1 MGILRGLVFIL
12 VSISGTGLSGTGRA
26 LAHGVTIVSQTTPG
40 IEIQAQYDSGVPMA
54 QARVAI
60 YAPDAPNTPWLRGRT
75 DDQGRFR
82 FAPDP
87 AQPGNWEVNVRQA
100 GHGSSL
106 TIALPPP
113 GEIPNPEDIPG
124 AGNEVLQE
132 SRKIPEEQN
141 QAPIQQHPLTPAQ
154 SIRYNSLQRL
164 ILIAAVL
171 WGFVGTTLFFV
182 RRK

>member
-1 MGILRGLVFIL
+1 MGVLRGLALTL
-12 VSISGTGLSGTGRA
+12 VTISGSGLSGAGRA
-26 LAHGVTIVSQTTPG
+26 LAHGVMITSQTTPG

-54 QARVAI
+54 QAQVAI

-87 AQPGNWEVNVRQA
+87 AQPGNWKVNVRQA

-113 GEIPNPEDIPG
+113 GEIPNPEDIPE

-141 QAPIQQHPLTPAQ
+141 QAPIQQDPLTPTQ
-154 SIRYNSLQRL
+154 PIRYNPLQRL
-164 ILIAAVL
+164 ILVAAVL

>member
-1 MGILRGLVFIL
+1 MGVLRGLALTL
-12 VSISGTGLSGTGRA
+12 VTISGSGLSGAGRA
-26 LAHGVTIVSQTTPG
+26 LAHGVMITSQTTPG

-54 QARVAI
+54 QAQVAI

-87 AQPGNWEVNVRQA
+87 AQPGNWKVNVRQA

-113 GEIPNPEDIPG
+113 GEIPNPGE
-124 AGNEVLQE
+124 
-132 SRKIPEEQN
+132 IPEEQN
-141 QAPIQQHPLTPAQ
+141 QAPIQQDPLTPTQ
-154 SIRYNSLQRL
+154 PIRYNPLQRL
-164 ILIAAVL
+164 ILVAAVL